1 MGVRWVGVFILSL
14 LSTKLPILK
23 KLSVFLFENGGD
35 SGIFIAN
42 YLVLGTN
49 SWSLLMA
56 DLDILPCGFY
66 LDKLLWILSSMNWEN
81 CINLFM
87 YLYPLGVSSLGESL
101 SLLFSTW
108 SESKVEALWL
118 RPPVLGV
125 SRLFLSLFISSSFF
139 ISLATSSFIWFWP
152 IFLAF
157 SNFYWAYSSIFLNFN
172 EFWKSSCSC
181 CSFKL
186 SI

>member
-1 MGVRWVGVFILSL
+1 MGVRWVGVFILSF

-23 KLSVFLFENGGD
+23 KLSAFLCENGGD

-42 YLVLGTN
+42 SFVLGTN

-56 DLDILPCGFY
+56 DLDILPWGFY

-81 CINLFM
+81 CINLFI
-87 YLYPLGVSSLGESL
+87 YLYPLGVSSLGESF

-108 SESKVEALWL
+108 SDNKVEALWL
-118 RPPVLGV
+118 RPVLGV
-125 SRLFLSLFISSSFF
+125 SRLFFSLFISSSFF

-152 IFLAF
+152 ILLAF
-157 SNFYWAYSSIFLNFN
+157 SNFYCASSSIFLNFN
-172 EFWKSSCSC
+172 EFWNSSC
-181 CSFKL
+181 
-186 SI
+186 